1 MADPLQ
7 GPKDVFPS
15 YVTVPVC
22 FAFNEHGFRFQRELK
37 QSDSEE
43 AQMLRDLDISDII
56 EIEFWE
62 SRDDLNPLFITYQ
75 SSFFQ
80 ATLAVYETAGIT
92 GKVSAVS

>member
-1 MADPLQ
+1 MSFPLTLQCLCVLHLMNMA
-7 GPKDVFPS
+7 
-15 YVTVPVC
+15 
-22 FAFNEHGFRFQRELK
+22 ELK

-62 SRDDLNPLFITYQ
+62 SRDDLNPLFITCQ

-80 ATLAVYETAGIT
+80 ATLAVYETADIT